1 MFRLPLRAL
10 APKGDIESYYWYF
23 GGLDEQATDELLRS
37 RDYPRGTFLVT
48 NERNERNNTFY
59 TLSII
64 NRVRTGMFL
73 IF

>member
-10 APKGDIESYYWYF
+10 APKDDIESYYWYL
-23 GGLDEQATDELLRS
+23 GELDEQTTDDLLRS
-37 RDYPRGTFLVT
+37 RDYPRGTFAVT
-48 NERNERNNTFY
+48 VNERNNSFY

-64 NRVRTGMFL
+64 NRVRTGMFS